1 MNALKVKNDNS
12 ISLSVVD
19 LTSHDLGPSVSIMV
33 DSEWY
38 VASGVEAL
46 AALLD
51 MDVSDIHHAPV
62 GVFIHPDD
70 ITYSPLELGRTG
82 DGAILRFLH
91 RTHGYVRIH
100 VAVSHSRYL
109 SDCWNLQLR
118 AVDADVLELA
128 CGGVGSGP
136 QVQQGESRSTEGLSV
151 I

>member
-1 MNALKVKNDNS
+1 MNALEVKNDNS

-19 LTSHDLGPSVSIMV
+19 LTSHGCSPSVSIMV

-38 VASGVEAL
+38 VASGGEAL

-70 ITYSPLELGRTG
+70 ITHSPLELGRTG

-91 RTHGYVRIH
+91 RTHGYVRIQ
-100 VAVSHSRYL
+100 VAVSQSRYL
-109 SDCWNLQLR
+109 HDCWNLQLR
-118 AVDADVLELA
+118 AVDADVLELTR
-128 CGGVGSGP
+128 GGKGSCP
-136 QVQQGESRSTEGLSV
+136 TAQQGELRSTEDLSV
-151 I
+151 L